1 MDGSGD
7 DGDAGV
13 DSAAR
18 VPKYYRLKE
27 GLRGEIRQLPP
38 GSSIATERVLSGRFA
53 VSRTTVRQAL
63 QELSMEG
70 LIERF
75 QGRGTFVAGPKL
87 TQTLQLTSYTEDMAA
102 TGRHAAS
109 RLLDASVVPAESDI
123 AERLE
128 VAPGAPVQR
137 LERLRLA
144 DAEPMAVEVVHLD
157 AERFSGLAT
166 AMTEGTSLYQVLRE
180 TYGVVLARAQ
190 ESIETV
196 LASPAEAGLLETGT
210 GLPLLL
216 LARTSWDEDG
226 RPVEH
231 VRSLYRGDR
240 YRFVANLT
248 RPSAPVSTHRR
259 GDDVGEPGA

>member
-7 DGDAGV
+7 GWDAGV

-27 GLRGEIRQLPP
+27 ALRGEIRQLPP

-63 QELSMEG
+63 QELSVEG
-70 LIERF
+70 LVERF

-128 VAPGAPVQR
+128 LAPGAPVQR

-248 RPSAPVSTHRR
+248 RPSAPVSAHRR